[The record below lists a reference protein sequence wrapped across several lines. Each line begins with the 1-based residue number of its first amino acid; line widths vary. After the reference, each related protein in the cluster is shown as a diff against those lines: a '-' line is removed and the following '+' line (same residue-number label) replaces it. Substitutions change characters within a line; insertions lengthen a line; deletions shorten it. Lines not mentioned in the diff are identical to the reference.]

1 MEMLTGSPPF
11 FDLERNTAIFAVG
24 NNDEFSLPD
33 CSEQA
38 KNFLDL
44 CFTR

>member
-1 MEMLTGSPPF
+1 MEMLTGRPPF
-11 FDLERNTAIFAVG
+11 FGLNSEAAIFAVG
-24 NNDEFSLPD
+24 NNNEFTLPD

-38 KNFLDL
+38 KNFLEL